1 MEQVDVFVETQ
12 ERLGALEWWRHALSH
27 GGINRLPLPER
38 VVEGLAKLKPRL
50 IRIFVQE
57 HFNVYPERG
66 RFDWSLMDP
75 FMDALAGTGAKVVAA
90 ITIKPKVLYP
100 KVDHSIWRPT
110 DWSEWQRVIREMVK
124 RYSVDRQI
132 VSHWEIGN
140 ETDIGENGGSPYLI
154 PDPKKYLEY
163 YTNTIKAVLD
173 AWPAAKVGGPAACW
187 VDNEPLPGLVKL
199 CRETKT
205 QLDFISWHL
214 YSDDASRHALG
225 VEKGK
230 ELLRD
235 WPGPR
240 PEMFVTEWSKSF
252 DKLSY
257 EDLAFDPRRAAIIAA
272 CALAM
277 TEAGVDWSFYY
288 HVWDQTF
295 YSEPFRPFF
304 SEAGIHMMET
314 HWNKVPHRFGF
325 FGVGEEVRPHYFVYQ
340 MLSRLGDERVSA
352 KVEGDGLRVL
362 AARGDGHVAVMV
374 VNEGASALK
383 YRSTEQEASYQ
394 SNKNDVIP
402 STSLGAGLRY
412 AQDDRYGG
420 RVVTTHFSRL
430 KHGRKMLTVY
440 RIDEGQRWDAGTLE
454 LAPVEKR
461 EVWTSDEFHCQV
473 YLPGDSVGMVKL
485 EEVG

>member
-1 MEQVDVFVETQ
+1 MSEKMAMLQTEVFVETQ

-27 GGINRLPLPER
+27 GGINTLPLPER

-50 IRIFVQE
+50 IRIFLQE

-66 RFDWSLMDP
+66 RFDWSLLDP
-75 FMDALAGTGAKVVAA
+75 FMAALARTGAKVVAA

-124 RYSVDRQI
+124 RYSVEKEI
-132 VSHWEIGN
+132 VSHWEVGN

-235 WPGPR
+235 WPGTR
-240 PEMFVTEWSKSF
+240 PEMFITEWSKSF

-257 EDLAFDPRRAAIIAA
+257 EDLAFEPRRGAIIAA

-277 TEAGVDWSFYY
+277 TDAGLDWSFYY

-314 HWNKVPHRFGF
+314 HWNRIPHRFGF
-325 FGVGEEVRPHYFVYQ
+325 FGVGEEVRPQYFVYQ
-340 MLSRLGDERVSA
+340 MLSRLGEERISA
-352 KVEGDGLRVL
+352 KVEGDGLRAL
-362 AARGDGHVAVMV
+362 AARGDGHVGLML
-374 VNEGASALK
+374 VNLVE
-383 YRSTEQEASYQ
+383 E
-394 SNKNDVIP
+394 NDVI
-402 STSLGAGLRY
+402 LRC
-412 AQDDRYGG
+412 AQDDKEGSGGEVLRCAQDDKCGG
-420 RVVTTHFSRL
+420 RVVTAHFSRL
-430 KHGRKMLTVY
+430 SHGRKMLTVC
-440 RIDEGQRWDAGTLE
+440 RIDDGKRWDAGALE
-454 LAPVEKR
+454 LTPVERR

-473 YLPGDSVGMVKL
+473 YLPGDSVAVVRL